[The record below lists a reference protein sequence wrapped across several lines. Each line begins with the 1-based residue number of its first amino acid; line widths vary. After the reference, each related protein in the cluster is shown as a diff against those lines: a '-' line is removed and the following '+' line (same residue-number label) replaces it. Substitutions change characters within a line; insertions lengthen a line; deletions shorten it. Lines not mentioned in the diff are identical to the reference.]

1 MGLRL
6 SNKHLTIAFKDLGG
20 ELTSIKDADGLEYLW
35 QGDATYWGGQAPLLF
50 PICGSLREDEAYY
63 PENGKGLEKGSMPR
77 HGLVRKCHFKGEQV
91 SQNEVVYT
99 LESTDEMYASF
110 PYRFQISSR
119 YTLRDKTIRISYE
132 VTNKEGTVRMPFTLG
147 GHPGFN
153 CPLLT
158 NEAYEDYYLQFEKPE
173 TLTVP
178 RVFPETGLVDLDDR
192 SPFLENADKL
202 ELTYD
207 LFKEDTLVLDRLES
221 QTIRLRSKNHDK
233 GLKLHLGDFPFLVV
247 WSTANKGPFVA
258 LEPWLGMSTSKNETD
273 YFDEKINTQWLEPG
287 ESKAY
292 AFSIEIL

>member
-63 PENGKGLEKGSMPR
+63 PENAMGLEKGTMPR
-77 HGLVRKCHFKGEQV
+77 HGLVRKCRFHGEQV
-91 SQNEVVYT
+91 TQKEVVYT
-99 LESTDEMYASF
+99 LDSTDDMYACF
-110 PYRFQISSR
+110 PYRFQIRSR
-119 YTLRDKTIRISYE
+119 YTLQDKTIRISYE
-132 VTNKEGTVRMPFTLG
+132 VTNKEETFRMPFTLG

-158 NEAYEDYYLQFEKPE
+158 TETYEDYYLQFEKPE
-173 TLTVP
+173 ILTVP

-192 SPFLENADKL
+192 SSFLENADKL

-207 LFKEDTLVLDRLES
+207 LFNEDTLILDQLKSR
-221 QTIRLRSKNHDK
+221 IIGLRSKNHEK
-233 GLKLHLGDFPFLVV
+233 GLNLHLGDFPFLVV

-273 YFDEKINTQWLEPG
+273 QFDKKINTQWLEPG